1 MGKFFASSSIA
12 LQNGAIVEGFAT
24 ETVLQIAGDVEVQ
37 EVGGDEDFW
46 SLLLRIFW
54 VGGEESLVLSCKRD
68 KNRYIIQGFAER
80 RMCREMQ
87 NSEGD
92 ENEKKFSKV

>member
-1 MGKFFASSSIA
+1 MLKFRR
-12 LQNGAIVEGFAT
+12 LV
-24 ETVLQIAGDVEVQ
+24 
-37 EVGGDEDFW
+37 GDEGFW

-80 RMCREMQ
+80 RMCREMR

-92 ENEKKFSKV
+92 ENEKSFQKFDSSSKTVLEFKAQLIAAKSGKQRKTSV